1 MGSIATWRAT
11 AVVTALSCALTSK
24 SHATELEQPLPAAR
38 DVPGQEL
45 PQEELDEDR
54 VLRPVRADP
63 TYGRAAVEMLGV
75 LAIGVAQYWVN
86 SGTNS
91 RDWDFPTWT
100 DRLNGSGV
108 RFDNNT
114 HVTNNVLHPFAGAAY
129 YGLSRANGLGVGMS
143 SLYTVISSLAWETA
157 EWREKISINDMV
169 ATTIGGI
176 SAGEFLIQL
185 GSYLNS
191 APGDTTVAQDVAKGT
206 LGFPIWVH
214 DRIDGRR
221 PDPRPARDN
230 LGFSSA
236 YTHRFTVGYENGWL
250 ANAGDVRQET
260 RGFALEGNLVSMR
273 GYLDPETFDT
283 AFAQGNFTSGALAM
297 QFDDSGLR
305 DAEMKFDAVLAGFY
319 TQHADPG
326 VASAMLGLAT
336 GLEFS
341 STDTLRQGDQYALLH
356 CAGPQLAAAWKS
368 GGYQLDLRVGASADF
383 AAIRSL
389 AWPAVHSKN
398 PDEVYKSSLE
408 RRYQYN
414 VGLSTRLSGEV
425 RLYAARIF
433 AEVALGSYRSIQ
445 GMDRF
450 QEEITRDVAGSE
462 RLDERRAGFSLEP
475 PGTPL
480 RFYAQLDRVSHVSWL
495 GGQMGE
501 RYERRSLLGAGL
513 VF

>member
-1 MGSIATWRAT
+1 MVSIATWRAT
-11 AVVTALSCALTSK
+11 AALTALSCAITSA
-24 SHATELEQPLPAAR
+24 SQATELAAASPTAR
-38 DVPGQEL
+38 EVPTVEHDPRAAERNREL
-45 PQEELDEDR
+45 GPG
-54 VLRPVRADP
+54 RAEP

-86 SGTNS
+86 ADTNA
-91 RDWDFPTWT
+91 RDWDFPNWT
-100 DRLNGSGV
+100 DRLDGSGV

-114 HVTNNVLHPFAGAAY
+114 HVTNNVLHPLAGSAY
-129 YGLSRANGLGVGMS
+129 YGLSRANGLSVGVS
-143 SLYTVISSLAWETA
+143 SIYTAVSSLAWEVT

-169 ATTIGGI
+169 ATTVGGI

-185 GSYLNS
+185 ASYLNS
-191 APGDTTVAQDVAKGT
+191 APGETNVAQDVAKGT

-236 YTHRFTVGYENGWL
+236 FNHRFTLGYENGWL
-250 ANAGDVRQET
+250 ADDGDLHQET
-260 RGFALEGNLVSMR
+260 RGFALHGRIVSLP
-273 GYLDPETFDT
+273 GYLDPESFDT
-283 AFAQGNFTSGALAM
+283 TFAQGNFTSGSLEM
-297 QFDDSGLR
+297 QFDQAGMR

-326 VASAMLGLAT
+326 VASALIGLAT

-341 STDTLRQGDQYALLH
+341 TTDTLRKGDQYALLH
-356 CAGPQLAAAWKS
+356 CAGPQLAATWKW
-368 GGYQLDLRVGASADF
+368 GGYQLDLSVRASADF

-389 AWPAVHSKN
+389 AWPAVHSRD

-408 RRYQYN
+408 RRYQYHL
-414 VGLSTRLSGEV
+414 GLSTRLAAEV
-425 RLYAARIF
+425 RLHAARMF
-433 AEVALGSYRSIQ
+433 AELGLGSYRSIQ
-445 GMDRF
+445 GLDRF

-462 RLDERRAGFSLEP
+462 RLDESKIGFSLEP

-480 RFYAQLDRVSHVSWL
+480 RFYAQLEGTSHESWL

-501 RYERRSLLGAGL
+501 RFERRSLIGAGL
-513 VF
+513 AF